1 MKINHAGQRRL
12 SPIVLS
18 LAILAGCA
26 PIPQA
31 APPPPPAPAPTVQ
44 PAPPPRAP
52 EAPAW
57 RDWRDAP
64 VTPGGWRYS
73 AETGGSAARFVDPA
87 GAVLIT
93 LRCTGATRTVSLLRA
108 GTAATA
114 VPASITTSTG
124 VKQLGASPATE
135 GGAPVMAIAF
145 AAGDAQLD
153 AMAFSRG
160 RFLVEVNGL
169 PTLVLPA
176 WAEVGRV
183 IEDCR

>member
-1 MKINHAGQRRL
+1 MKINHAGLR
-12 SPIVLS
+12 PILLPAVL
-18 LAILAGCA
+18 LAGCQT
-26 PIPQA
+26 IPPA
-31 APPPPPAPAPTVQ
+31 APPPPAPAPTAQ
-44 PAPPPRAP
+44 PAPPPPAP
-52 EAPAW
+52 TAPSW

-64 VTPGGWRYS
+64 VTAGGWRYS
-73 AETGGSAARFVDPA
+73 AEAGGSAARFTDPA

-93 LRCTGATRTVSLLRA
+93 LRCSVASRTVALLRA
-108 GTAATA
+108 GAAATA

-124 VKQLGASPATE
+124 VKQLGASPASE
-135 GGAPVMAIAF
+135 GGAPVMAITF
-145 AAGDAQLD
+145 PAGDAQLD